1 MPSQIYK
8 NLERSEGRVKALSSG
23 FTDLLG
29 ITVFAYGRIYNDARV
44 SWVTSNAEQDHFL
57 LEYPQALT
65 SEPTF
70 GTKNEVPEG
79 VHLWFCDRTFLGSE
93 LFYKERAKRFQM
105 DHGMVLVRHQKE
117 YLETCYFSGLLS
129 KKPLYNLFANEQVIF
144 HAFMDHFVSRLDS
157 NIMSVLHQA
166 VPIHEFA
173 NAQVQKLPMIDREA
187 ALAACGCKQLLC
199 LSEREKECLLLFKE
213 GYTYQAIGK
222 ALHLSART
230 VEHYI
235 ESIKGKLGLE
245 TRPELYQAAQKLSSS
260 FIIFK

>member
-1 MPSQIYK
+1 MPGQIYK
-8 NLERSEGRVKALSSG
+8 NLERCEGRVKALSSR

-29 ITVFAYGRIYNDARV
+29 ITVFAYGRIYDDARV
-44 SWVTSNAEQDHFL
+44 SWVTSHAEQDHFL
-57 LEYPQALT
+57 LEFPQALT

-79 VHLWFCDRTFLGSE
+79 THLWFCDRTFLGSE
-93 LFYKERAKRFQM
+93 QFYKERAKRFQM
-105 DHGMVLVRHQKE
+105 DHGMVLVRHQKD

-129 KKPLYNLFANEQVIF
+129 KKPLYNLFANEQVLF
-144 HAFMDHFVSRLDS
+144 HAFMDHFVSGLDS
-157 NIMSVLHQA
+157 NIVSVLHDA
-166 VPIHEFA
+166 VPMQEFA
-173 NAQVQKLPMIDREA
+173 KTQAQNVPMIDREA
-187 ALAACGCKQLLC
+187 ALAACGYKELLT
-199 LSEREKECLLLFKE
+199 LSQREKECLLLFKE

-245 TRPELYQAAQKLSSS
+245 TRPELYKVACLMGS
-260 FIIFK
+260 

>member
-1 MPSQIYK
+1 MPHQIYK
-8 NLERSEGRVKALSSG
+8 NLESCEGRVRALSSS
-23 FTDLLG
+23 FAALLG

-57 LEYPQALT
+57 LEFPEALT

-79 VHLWFCDRTFLGSE
+79 AHLWFCDRTFSGSE

-105 DHGMVLVRHQKE
+105 DHGMVLVRHQKD

-129 KKPLYNLFANEQVIF
+129 KKPLYNLFANEQVLF
-144 HAFMDHFVSRLDS
+144 YAFMDHFVSRLDS
-157 NIMSVLHQA
+157 NIMSVLHEA
-166 VPIHEFA
+166 VPMHEFTDCQ
-173 NAQVQKLPMIDREA
+173 AQKPLQIDRES

-199 LSEREKECLLLFKE
+199 LSERERECLLLFRE
-213 GYTYQAIGK
+213 GYTYQTIGK

-245 TRPELYQAAQKLSSS
+245 TRPELYKAAKKLSTLSRH
-260 FIIFK
+260 F